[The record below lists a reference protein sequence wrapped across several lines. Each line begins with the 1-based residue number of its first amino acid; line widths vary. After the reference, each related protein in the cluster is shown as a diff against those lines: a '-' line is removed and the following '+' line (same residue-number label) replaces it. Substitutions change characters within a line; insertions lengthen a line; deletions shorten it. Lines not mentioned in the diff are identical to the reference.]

1 MLLRYSIEIVGT
13 GITTDEAVT
22 KTHSIRPATDAD
34 APAIADIYNYFVTD
48 SVVTFEETPV
58 ATEEIARRIG
68 AVQSTGLPWLVAHE
82 DDQIVGYAY
91 ATPWKERIGY
101 RFSVETTIY
110 LAQGLS
116 GRGIGTKLYAELF
129 RLLERGGIKSA
140 IGGIAL
146 PNDASVGLHE
156 KMGMKKVAEFER
168 VGVKFG
174 RWINVGY
181 WQRSFETSNGE
192 SEPLLP

>member
-1 MLLRYSIEIVGT
+1 MDL
-13 GITTDEAVT
+13 
-22 KTHSIRPATDAD
+22 IRAAIDAD
-34 APAIADIYNYFVTD
+34 ASAIADIYNYYVTD
-48 SVVTFEETPV
+48 SVVTFEEEPV
-58 ATEEIARRIG
+58 AAAEIARRINSVRV
-68 AVQSTGLPWLVAHE
+68 AGLPWLVADE
-82 DDQIVGYAY
+82 GGQILGYAY

-110 LAQGLS
+110 LAQGSS
-116 GRGIGTKLYAELF
+116 GRGIGTQLYDELF
-129 RLLERGGIKSA
+129 RLLEERGIKSA

-146 PNDASVGLHE
+146 PNDASVALHE

-181 WQRSFETSNGE
+181 WQRSFIS
-192 SEPLLP
+192 SVSP